1 MITIDI
7 DKAKD
12 IQRDVW
18 RRLRKP
24 KLAAL
29 DLAFMRALEA
39 GDLETQTEIVEE
51 KQALRDVTLTPL
63 PDDADGIRETMPEIL
78 L

>member
-12 IQRDVW
+12 VQRDVW
-18 RRLRKP
+18 RRMRKP
-24 KLAAL
+24 KLQSL

-39 GDLETQTEIVEE
+39 GDAEAQADIAEQ
-51 KQALRDVTLTPL
+51 KQELRDVTLTEL
-63 PDDADGIRETMPEIL
+63 PDDSEGIRETMPEIL

>member
-7 DKAKD
+7 DKAKNV
-12 IQRDVW
+12 QRNVW
-18 RRLRKP
+18 RRMRKP
-24 KLAAL
+24 KLEAL

-39 GDLETQTEIVEE
+39 GDSEAQANITEQ
-51 KQALRDVTLTPL
+51 KQELRDVTLTEL

>member
-18 RRLRKP
+18 RKLRKP

-39 GDLETQTEIVEE
+39 GDTETQAEIVEE
-51 KQALRDVTLTPL
+51 KQALRDVTLAVL
-63 PDDADGIRETMPEIL
+63 PDDAYGIRETMPEIL